1 MKKEKENVFT
11 EKEEEEEETRASAR
25 SHIYNKYT
33 RVSPRPSRIYRRK
46 MPQAS
51 STYEERV
58 STDNSNI
65 YLVLILS

>member
-11 EKEEEEEETRASAR
+11 EKEEEEEETTALAR
-25 SHIYNKYT
+25 SHIYYKYT

-58 STDNSNI
+58 STYNSI
-65 YLVLILS
+65 FYFVLILS